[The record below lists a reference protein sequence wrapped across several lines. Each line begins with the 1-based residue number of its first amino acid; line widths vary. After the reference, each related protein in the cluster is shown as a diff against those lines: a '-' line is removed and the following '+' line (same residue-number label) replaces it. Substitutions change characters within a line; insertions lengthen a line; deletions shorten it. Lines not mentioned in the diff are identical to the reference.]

1 MSIENKGVAPS
12 DRKQGWSKPKLRA
25 VVPASHTRGG
35 IFPNSPLDDTFYRI
49 S

>member
-1 MSIENKGVAPS
+1 MKIEGSANGQS
-12 DRKQGWSKPKLRA
+12 GTKQAWTKPQLRA

-35 IFPNSPLDDTFYRI
+35 LFPNSPLDDTFYRI

>member
-1 MSIENKGVAPS
+1 MSNNNSANANS
-12 DRKQGWSKPKLRA
+12 KQAWTKPQLRA

-35 IFPNSPLDDTFYRI
+35 TVKQNKNSENPFYMI

>member
-1 MSIENKGVAPS
+1 MTDQTKSNEVSSKKTWNKP
-12 DRKQGWSKPKLRA
+12 QLRA

-35 IFPNSPLDDTFYRI
+35 AFAGGPQEDASYSI